1 MKYNHYP
8 FGFIYLAINM
18 KNRKVYVG
26 KVEYPRTIEIRWKDH
41 LKEGRKIKRIR
52 EQYPN
57 RKIYATHLNNAIAKY
72 GPEIWDVR
80 KIDITFSRIELNE
93 RERFLIKKYDAMNPA
108 IGYNMTE
115 GGEGGR
121 PSQEVIEIIRKKNKE
136 KWKEPTYRKRIC
148 EATSAG
154 LKKKWQEPEFR
165 EKVVNGLKKKRQE
178 PEYRE
183 KKIEAIRS
191 LWKNPDYKEKQ
202 RKIIKKRW
210 ENPQFKENHREKLRE
225 VWNNQ
230 KFKLMMSKKLSK
242 AVSEKWQDPEYRQ
255 KQIEGHKKLRKEIQD
270 RRTFLR
276 ELKNGILKKD
286 LMKKYK
292 MSKNTINVRIYEIL
306 GKYGVINY
314 REARKF
320 LENKEINT
328 IFED

>member
-26 KVEYPRTIEIRWKDH
+26 KVEYPRTIEDRWKDH
-41 LKEGRKIKRIR
+41 LKEGRKIKQIR

-57 RKIYATHLNNAIAKY
+57 RKIYATYLNNAIAKF
-72 GPEIWDVR
+72 GPDIWDVR
-80 KIDITFSRIELNE
+80 KIDIAFSRIELNE
-93 RERFLIKKYDAMNPA
+93 REKILIKKYDAMNRA
-108 IGYNMTE
+108 NGYNMTE
-115 GGEGGR
+115 GGEGGK
-121 PSQEVIEIIRKKNKE
+121 PSQKVIEIIRKKNK
-136 KWKEPTYRKRIC
+136 
-148 EATSAG
+148 
-154 LKKKWQEPEFR
+154 KKW
-165 EKVVNGLKKKRQE
+165 QE

-191 LWKNPDYKEKQ
+191 LWKNPDYIEKQ

-210 ENPQFKENHREKLRE
+210 ENPQFKENHCEKLRE
-225 VWNNQ
+225 VWKNQ
-230 KFKLMMSKKLSK
+230 KFKLKMRNKLSK
-242 AVSEKWQDPEYRQ
+242 ALSEKWQDPEYRQ

-292 MSKNTINVRIYEIL
+292 MSKNTINMRIYEIL
-306 GKYGVINY
+306 GKYGVTNY

-320 LENKEINT
+320 LKNKEINT
-328 IFED
+328 LFED

>member
-136 KWKEPTYRKRIC
+136 KWKEPTYKKRIC

-154 LKKKWQEPEFR
+154 LKKKW
-165 EKVVNGLKKKRQE
+165 QE